1 MAHPWFHS
9 VSSARKF
16 GGVPDDYIELHSFF
30 DSSKESHGD
39 FRHRSLYHHAA
50 GIFLAERIFGVTLTL
65 STCRFCGKN
74 ESEHVHPDDARL
86 IRKTHDDEPEV
97 WPCVFEA
104 KIVPTRPVA
113 EQHVIEDLGRIPAA
127 TEWLSCI
134 TPAPWMNRSRQLS
147 RELEEVAVA

>member
-1 MAHPWFHS
+1 MAHPYYHA
-9 VSSARKF
+9 VSSSRRF
-16 GGVPDDYIELHSFF
+16 GGIPEDYLELHSFF

-39 FRHRSLYHHAA
+39 FRHRALYHHAA

-65 STCRFCGKN
+65 STCRYCGKL
-74 ESEHVHPDDARL
+74 A
-86 IRKTHDDEPEV
+86 DEPHDEH
-97 WPCVFEA
+97 VFEA
-104 KIVPTRPVA
+104 KVQPTRPVA
-113 EQHVIEDLGRIPAA
+113 EQHVTEDLGRIPAA